1 MLCSGGGSLIILKMI
16 VTGMTEVR
24 HVVRVRV
31 RVRVRVGVRIR
42 VRA

>member
-31 RVRVRVGVRIR
+31 RVRVGVRIR